1 MQKIHNQIKKIIIK
15 HTPPQVVQYNTICG
29 GKKEKQENGF

>member
-15 HTPPQVVQYNTICG
+15 PPQVVQYNTICG
-29 GKKEKQENGF
+29 GKKEKQEN